1 MKNVGLLLVAGA
13 LIVSTVVIDRYAPVT
28 ERPPVCDDVCKAME
42 YIEAGRDVPS
52 FIHFPIYMSR
62 FDMEV
67 VEMDDYYQSQLPK
80 NICLGERA
88 VVIAD
93 STTGYKWLTNGYGT
107 RYRVL

>member
-13 LIVSTVVIDRYAPVT
+13 LIVSAVVIDRYAPV
-28 ERPPVCDDVCKAME
+28 PPTCDDVCKAMQ
-42 YIEAGRDVPS
+42 YIEAGRSVPE

-67 VEMDDYYQSQLPK
+67 VEMDDHYQSKLPE
-80 NICLGERA
+80 NTCLGKKA
-88 VVIAD
+88 VVITD